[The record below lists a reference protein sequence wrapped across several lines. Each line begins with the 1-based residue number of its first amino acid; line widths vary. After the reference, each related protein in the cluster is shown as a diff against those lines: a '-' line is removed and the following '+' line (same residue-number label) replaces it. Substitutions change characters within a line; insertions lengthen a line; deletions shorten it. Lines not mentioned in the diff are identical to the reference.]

1 MANIKSE
8 FEEFGVEDDVMAQL
22 QNKWETKVVASNVAQ
37 FEPPAPTSPP
47 ARHPPIHPTHPHPPQ
62 PPHLNTTRTRP
73 MRRIHRLCNTRIS
86 HIPLRLGIRMR
97 IRLHHLKDT
106 SYLRL
111 SSLPHL
117 LRNLCLRRALE

>member
-1 MANIKSE
+1 MLRNSNLQR
-8 FEEFGVEDDVMAQL
+8 QL
-22 QNKWETKVVASNVAQ
+22 LPRLVILRFTLRTRTLLSRL
-37 FEPPAPTSPP
+37 S
-47 ARHPPIHPTHPHPPQ
+47 
-62 PPHLNTTRTRP
+62 LNTTRTRP

-97 IRLHHLKDT
+97 TRLHHLKDT